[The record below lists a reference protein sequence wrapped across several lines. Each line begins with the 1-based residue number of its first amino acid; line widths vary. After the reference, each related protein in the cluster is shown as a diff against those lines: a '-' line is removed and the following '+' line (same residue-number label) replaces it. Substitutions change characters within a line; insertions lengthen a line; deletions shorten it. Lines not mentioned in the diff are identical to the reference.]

1 MITVSVSVTPG
12 GAVLGV
18 LLIGAGVAV
27 GIGTAHVIK
36 NNSQKIAS
44 TAKEMWGKVVK

>member
-18 LLIGAGVAV
+18 LLIGAGVAL
-27 GIGTAHVIK
+27 GIGA
-36 NNSQKIAS
+36 AS
-44 TAKEMWGKVVK
+44 TIQKHGDEISKRVKRLFGK